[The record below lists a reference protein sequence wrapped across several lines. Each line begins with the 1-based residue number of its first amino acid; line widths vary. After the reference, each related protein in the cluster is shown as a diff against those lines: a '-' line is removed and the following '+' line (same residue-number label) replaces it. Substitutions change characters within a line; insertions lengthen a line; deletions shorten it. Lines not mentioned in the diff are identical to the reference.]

1 MLLLIMGLKSTKTT
15 LNLEHSLLPGFF
27 RNLPTPDTKRKYAQ
41 TRLCKKAV
49 SLVSATKDG

>member
-15 LNLEHSLLPGFF
+15 LNLEHSLLPSFF
-27 RNLPTPDTKRKYAQ
+27 RNLPTRDTKRKYAQ

-49 SLVSATKDG
+49 SLVLATKDG